1 MNFTGKELT
10 LMMIYSPGTRQGL
23 IEALKK
29 MRGELTKSERS
40 LRSLTDSVLGK
51 LEKMSDEEFEVLPL
65 YPDIDP

>member
-10 LMMIYSPGTRQGL
+10 LMMIYSPGTRPGL
-23 IEALKK
+23 IEALKN

-40 LRSLTDSVLGK
+40 LRTLTDSVLGK
-51 LEKMSDEEFEVLPL
+51 LEKLTDEEFEALPL

>member
-23 IEALKK
+23 IEVLKN

-40 LRSLTDSVLGK
+40 LRSLTDTVLEK
-51 LEKMSDEEFEVLPL
+51 LEKITDEEFEVLPL
-65 YPDIDP
+65 YPDLDP